1 MGVARLK
8 KIISL
13 FFALSVGLCGQA
25 FAYSKTFDDFAD
37 VGAIGVPLVAGI
49 ITLTKDDDDGLWQ
62 LGQSY
67 LVTMG
72 ATYALKHT
80 IDSTRPDGSDNH
92 SFPSGH
98 ASSAFAGA
106 SYLQFRYGWKYGV
119 PGYLVA
125 SAVAWSRVDSDHHHW
140 RDVIASAVL
149 ANVSAYFLTE
159 RFEKKVAVIP
169 LVDPGDGAY
178 GLMAAVRF

>member
-1 MGVARLK
+1 MK